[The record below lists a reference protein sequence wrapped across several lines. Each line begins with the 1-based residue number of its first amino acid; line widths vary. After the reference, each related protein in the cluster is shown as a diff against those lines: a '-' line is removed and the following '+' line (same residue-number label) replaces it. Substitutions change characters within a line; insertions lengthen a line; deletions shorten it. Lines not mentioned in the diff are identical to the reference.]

1 MAARQLGRLVR
12 RVPHP
17 KSLAVNPLSTSSAV
31 NIDGTV
37 NTCRAVSPRPMN
49 HIRLAA
55 PKEQLATVRSMSQN
69 TLAELVFNPSI
80 NGNHSTT
87 NGCSSH
93 NNINNNNKAENEA
106 FEEAIKKLNSLQS
119 NDAAIRN
126 SMNNARVDTK
136 ADTVKYLERSGLPL
150 ETVEQLSFIHVA
162 GTKGKGSTCALT
174 ESLLRHQGFRT
185 GFFSSPHIMST
196 NERIRIDGQLL
207 AKDKFTEQFWKVYN
221 RLWELR
227 EHDHDMPAYFKFLT
241 ILGFHVFVVEKVDV
255 VVLEVGIGGEHD
267 CTNIVR
273 NVRTVGITSLGLEHT
288 ELLGR
293 TLPEIAWQKAGII
306 KPGSRVFTHVSQP
319 ECLEVIR
326 QRTKE
331 REATLYEVPPTEDYF
346 RSEAYAPL
354 WETFSH
360 MIRLNGSLAIQL
372 AEDWISQARNQEHTP
387 NEVRMDPQLLRGLV
401 STHWP
406 GRCQLVEWQGMR
418 LHLDGAHTLES
429 MAVCTDWFGK
439 SVQDSVNPK
448 ILIFNRTGEVGF
460 GPLLELLNATCAF
473 DMVCFVPNLATS
485 TPNAPSQVMVRFS
498 AEMQLK
504 RARTIADAWSQLCQ
518 EQKQK
523 DEGQVYDTLTDAF
536 TAIRQRFPQT
546 ENGGQL
552 EVLVTGSIHL
562 LGAAI
567 SALDLMSPK
576 AENHIPVPTCGSQK
590 AIV

>member
-12 RVPHP
+12 
-17 KSLAVNPLSTSSAV
+17 SLAVDLSGTVSSLRRGTVSTYSTATTLST
-31 NIDGTV
+31 
-37 NTCRAVSPRPMN
+37 VSIQRMEP
-49 HIRLAA
+49 LAA
-55 PKEQLATVRSMSQN
+55 SGSGCS
-69 TLAELVFNPSI
+69 LAELVLNPPSQSC
-80 NGNHSTT
+80 NGNHSTS
-87 NGCSSH
+87 NGSTTSS
-93 NNINNNNKAENEA
+93 NNNKAENAA
-106 FEEAIKKLNSLQS
+106 FEEAIMQLNFLQS

-126 SMNNARVDTK
+126 SMSNARVDTK
-136 ADTVKYLERSGLPL
+136 ADTIKYLERSGLPL
-150 ETVEQLSFIHVA
+150 ETVERLSFIHVA

-174 ESLLRHQGFRT
+174 ESLLRHKGVRT
-185 GFFSSPHIMST
+185 GFFSSPHILST

-221 RLWELR
+221 RLWKLR

-241 ILGFHVFVVEKVDV
+241 ILGFHVFIAEKVDV

-288 ELLGR
+288 ELLGH

-306 KPGSRVFTHVSQP
+306 KPGSHVFTHVGQP

-326 QRTKE
+326 QRTQE
-331 REATLYEVPPTEDYF
+331 QSATLYEVPPTEDYF
-346 RSEAYAPL
+346 RSEAYAPI
-354 WETFSH
+354 WESFSH

-372 AEDWISQARNQEHTP
+372 AGDWLSQARSPLQQEHTP
-387 NEVRMDPQLLRGLV
+387 NGVRMDPQLLRGLV

-406 GRCQLVEWQGMR
+406 GRCQLIHWHGLR
-418 LHLDGAHTLES
+418 LHFDGAHTLES
-429 MAVCTDWFGK
+429 MAVCTDWFEK
-439 SVQDSVNPK
+439 SVRNSVNPK
-448 ILIFNRTGEVGF
+448 ILIFNRTGESGF
-460 GPLLELLNATCAF
+460 APLLELLNRTCAF

-504 RARTIADAWSQLCQ
+504 RARTIAGEWSDLCARQ
-518 EQKQK
+518 GLK
-523 DEGQVYDTLTDAF
+523 DKGQVFDTLTDAF
-536 TAIRQRFPQT
+536 TAIRRRFPQT
-546 ENGGQL
+546 DNGGQL

-567 SALDLMSPK
+567 SALDLID
-576 AENHIPVPTCGSQK
+576 ESQN
-590 AIV
+590 

>member
-12 RVPHP
+12 RVRKPRSPVAVGLSSTVSSALSAGTVRTYSTVTTLSTVSIQRMEH
-17 KSLAVNPLSTSSAV
+17 LAVSA
-31 NIDGTV
+31 GSG
-37 NTCRAVSPRPMN
+37 VS
-49 HIRLAA
+49 
-55 PKEQLATVRSMSQN
+55 
-69 TLAELVFNPSI
+69 LAELVFNPRLPAL
-80 NGNHSTT
+80 NGNHSTSNDCNSNST
-87 NGCSSH
+87 
-93 NNINNNNKAENEA
+93 NNNKAENAA
-106 FEEAIKKLNSLQS
+106 FEEAIKQLNSLQS
-119 NDAAIRN
+119 NDAAIRSSMIN
-126 SMNNARVDTK
+126 SRVDTR

-150 ETVEQLSFIHVA
+150 ETVERLSFIHVA

-174 ESLLRHQGFRT
+174 ESLLRHQGVRT
-185 GFFSSPHIMST
+185 GFFSSPHILST

-241 ILGFHVFVVEKVDV
+241 ILGFHVFIAENVDV

-293 TLPEIAWQKAGII
+293 TLPEIAWQKAGVI
-306 KPGSRVFTHVSQP
+306 KPGSHVFTHVSQP
-319 ECLEVIR
+319 ECLQVIR

-331 REATLYEVPPTEDYF
+331 QAATLYEVPPTEDYF
-346 RSEAYAPL
+346 RSEAYAPIWGTL
-354 WETFSH
+354 SH

-372 AEDWISQARNQEHTP
+372 AEDWLTQAGRRPLPQEQRPAP
-387 NEVRMDPQLLRGLV
+387 NEVRMDPQLLRGLI

-406 GRCQLVEWQGMR
+406 GRCQLVDWHGMR

-429 MAVCTDWFGK
+429 MAVCTDWFEK
-439 SVQDSVNPK
+439 SVRNSVNPK
-448 ILIFNRTGEVGF
+448 ILIFNRTGESGF
-460 GPLLELLNATCAF
+460 APLLELLNRTCAF

-504 RARTIADAWSQLCQ
+504 RARIIAAEWSRLC
-518 EQKQK
+518 EKQQQR
-523 DEGQVYDTLTDAF
+523 DQGQVYDTLSDAF
-536 TAIRQRFPQT
+536 TAIRRRFPQT
-546 ENGGQL
+546 DNGGQQL

-567 SALDLMSPK
+567 SALDLID
-576 AENHIPVPTCGSQK
+576 ESQN
-590 AIV
+590 